1 MYICTCLRPTK
12 LNVFFFWICFHSI
25 LFIKYT
31 KKIINLILPNL
42 FSDYFIL
49 LQFIIIY
56 AIFLDEI
63 GFEFQ
68 VLVEYQ
74 IQNVCTKIKKID

>member
-1 MYICTCLRPTK
+1 MFSLY
-12 LNVFFFWICFHSI
+12 
-25 LFIKYT
+25 FIHLIIQ
-31 KKIINLILPNL
+31 KKINLILPNL

-63 GFEFQ
+63 GFEFH

-74 IQNVCTKIKKID
+74 IQNVCTKIKNFD